1 MFHLSLLCFFLG
13 WTSLY
18 ACTGIKLMARDGAI
32 VHGRTMEFGLELEP
46 SLVVVPRGQV
56 FSGTTSLGSGITWRA
71 KYGALGMIAF
81 HQPAILD
88 GINEAG
94 LCVGTFYFPGYAEY
108 AQIQEDNLPLSLSPV
123 EFPHWI
129 LTQFATIEEVRA
141 ALSRIVIAS
150 TSCEPWKIV
159 PPFHY
164 LVFDKKG
171 KCIVIEPV
179 QGQLAVYENKLGVL
193 TNSPAFNW
201 HMNYLRNFIH
211 LAPELAKPLKWHG
224 IDVAAQGAS
233 IVGMPGDFTA
243 TSRFVRAA
251 LLSTH
256 ALRSENSDS
265 AVYDAFHILNQF
277 DIPFGVVRE
286 EKAGLSSAHTA
297 LTCVRDPQAL
307 KYYFKTYQDPSIRM
321 VDLNQ
326 FDLNEPY
333 IKRIRVAQTDQPSP
347 AADISS
353 ELE

>member
-1 MFHLSLLCFFLG
+1 MHRLLSFCFFLA
-13 WTSLY
+13 WASLH
-18 ACTGIKLMARDGAI
+18 ACTGIRLTAKDGAI
-32 VHGRTMEFGLELEP
+32 VHGRTVEFGLEFEP
-46 SLVVVPRGQV
+46 SLIVVPRGHA
-56 FSGTTSLGSGITWRA
+56 FSGTTSLGSGLAWKT
-71 KYGALGMIAF
+71 KYGALGMIVF
-81 HQPAILD
+81 NQPAILD

-94 LCVGTFYFPGYAEY
+94 LCVGTFYFPGLAEY
-108 AQIQEDNLPLSLSPV
+108 TPICADNLALALSPL

-141 ALSRIVIAS
+141 ALPRVVVAD

-164 LVFDKKG
+164 LVFDRKG

-179 QGQLAVYENKLGVL
+179 AGQLTVYENKLGIL
-193 TNSPAFNW
+193 TNSPTFSW

-211 LAPELAKPLKWHG
+211 LAPELTKPLKWHG
-224 IDVAAQGAS
+224 IDSAAQGAS

-277 DIPFGVVRE
+277 DMPLGVVRE
-286 EKAGLSSAHTA
+286 EVHTA
-297 LTCVRDPQAL
+297 LTCVRDPQSL